1 MQTGAYLYP
10 WDVDGDPAAADRI
23 AGLGLTG
30 VTLAA
35 AYHAV
40 RAVTPFHPRHRIVTR
55 DAAVYYRPDPA
66 RWDGRR
72 LRPVAAGSAAG
83 EPGPAGSFERA
94 TAALRAAG
102 LSVTA
107 WVVLTHNSR
116 LAASGEHAVR
126 NAFGDVYPWALCA
139 GSAAVRE
146 YAAALA
152 AEVAALPGVD
162 AIELEACGWYGFEH
176 GSAHDK
182 TGDVAGPAGAA
193 GAVGEWLLSLCFC
206 PACGPAYRGAGADPG
221 DLAAAVCAAADG
233 GLPLPGDAAALLD
246 SVRAA
251 ASARLLTEVVAAI
264 RAAAPGR
271 AALVHSAPDPRAA
284 GANPGYDPAMLC
296 GASGP
301 GGAGGAGGADGIV
314 LACGD
319 PAAAPDLVARTVA
332 AAPPGARIAAVL
344 QAVAGLGGHPDTL
357 AAQAAAVRAAG
368 ATELRLYHAGLAAPA
383 DLAAI
388 ASLGQSEALSR

>member
-40 RAVTPFHPRHRIVTR
+40 RAVTPFHPQHRIVTR

-66 RWDGRR
+66 RWDGRG
-72 LRPVAAGSAAG
+72 LRPGAAGAAAG
-83 EPGPAGSFERA
+83 EQDPAGSFERA

-139 GSAAVRE
+139 GSAAVGE

-152 AEVAALPGVD
+152 AEAAALPGVD

-182 TGDVAGPAGAA
+182 TGGVTGPAGPAGRGGGVAA
-193 GAVGEWLLSLCFC
+193 
-206 PACGPAYRGAGADPG
+206 
-221 DLAAAVCAAADG
+221 
-233 GLPLPGDAAALLD
+233 LPVLLPGVRAGVPGCRGGPGPPRGPGPRGRRRWPRAARRRDFAPGPGPGGRFRAAALRGPRRGPRGGPGPAGPGALL
-246 SVRAA
+246 
-251 ASARLLTEVVAAI
+251 ARSPRGRREPRL
-264 RAAAPGR
+264 RPGR
-271 AALVHSAPDPRAA
+271 AVRPGRRRRRRA
-284 GANPGYDPAMLC
+284 GLREPGRRA
-296 GASGP
+296 GP
-301 GGAGGAGGADGIV
+301 GRPDRGGCPARRPDRRRPAGRGRAGR
-314 LACGD
+314 
-319 PAAAPDLVARTVA
+319 PAATLVA
-332 AAPPGARIAAVL
+332 
-344 QAVAGLGGHPDTL
+344 QAE
-357 AAQAAAVRAAG
+357 AVRAAG
-368 ATELRLYHAGLAAPA
+368 ATELRVYHAGLAASA

-388 ASLGQSEALSR
+388 ASLCQFEALSS